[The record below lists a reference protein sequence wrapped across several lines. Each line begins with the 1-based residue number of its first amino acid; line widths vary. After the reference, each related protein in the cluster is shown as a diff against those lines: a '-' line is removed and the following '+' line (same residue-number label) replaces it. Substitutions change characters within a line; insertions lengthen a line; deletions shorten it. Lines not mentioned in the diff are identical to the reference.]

1 MIPPFVKVII
11 KSYIGKSVPPK
22 TTSRGRP
29 CAANIDLV
37 IDHIFYV
44 LKTGCQWRML
54 PTTGVSWQTIHRH
67 FCSWSKLG
75 VFEKT
80 YKHLLEFYLKRTGRS
95 SKHLI
100 TDCSFVK
107 NMYGIGCLGPSSVDR
122 GRKASKVSIIV
133 DELGTVWGMSFHK
146 GNKSD
151 GKAFAHTT
159 FSNSRT
165 IQLYSAGKDFHG
177 DKAYDSKRCSE
188 VVSSLK
194 AVNKI
199 ARKRQVYPFSPIRAR
214 VEHVFAWLDKYRRI
228 IVRYERH
235 IVQYKSFTYLALLDL
250 SARKFEGI

>member
-44 LKTGCQWRML
+44 LKTGCPWRML

-122 GRKASKVSIIV
+122 GSQLALRK
-133 DELGTVWGMSFHK
+133 
-146 GNKSD
+146 
-151 GKAFAHTT
+151 
-159 FSNSRT
+159 
-165 IQLYSAGKDFHG
+165 
-177 DKAYDSKRCSE
+177 
-188 VVSSLK
+188 
-194 AVNKI
+194 
-199 ARKRQVYPFSPIRAR
+199 IRAMSR
-214 VEHVFAWLDKYRRI
+214 QQEYRLFQEI
-228 IVRYERH
+228 PVILFQHFPE
-235 IVQYKSFTYLALLDL
+235 
-250 SARKFEGI
+250 